1 MKRPPT
7 IIFDLG
13 GVLVENVTVAALASL
28 LPAPVDA
35 GQLRRRWLA
44 SASVRVFELGRSNP
58 AEFAAGFVAE
68 WDLDVSASAFLAD
81 FAAWPRGFLPG
92 ALALVAELRRDHI
105 VACLSNCNELHWTRF
120 AGFAAEFDAAFSSH
134 LLGCM
139 KPDRGA
145 FEAALERL
153 AVEPGETVFFDDSPA
168 SVEAARRL
176 GMRARL
182 ADGPRACREAL
193 AAEGL
198 CGRRA
203 SHGPRP

>member
-7 IIFDLG
+7 IVLDLG
-13 GVLVENVTVAALASL
+13 GVLVENVIFEALAAL

-44 SASVRVFELGRSNP
+44 SASVRAFELGRCDS
-58 AEFAAGFVAE
+58 AELAAGFVAE
-68 WDLDVSASAFLAD
+68 WDLGVSASVFLAD

-92 ALALVAELRRDHI
+92 ALKLVAELRRDHT

-120 AGFAAEFDAAFSSH
+120 GGFATEFDAAFSSH

-139 KPDRGA
+139 KPDRDA

-153 AVEPGETVFFDDSPA
+153 AVEPGETFFFDGSPA

-182 ADGPRACREAL
+182 ADGPWARREAL